1 MLKPKK
7 NALKKAIVY
16 QLWYNPGMPNT
27 PAQPIKPR
35 AWFKTGIFL
44 LLISLPFWLS
54 KHNPYTF
61 LPDTVFTTITGQK
74 ISLLELRGKPVLLTF
89 WATTCPSCIKE
100 IPDFISL
107 YDRFHPKG
115 IEIIAIAMTYDPPN
129 RVVETARDKQLPYSV
144 VLDLTGNYAEAFGH
158 VWATPTT
165 LLLNREGA
173 VVKRILGRF
182 DPKDL
187 ARRIELLLQ

>member
-7 NALKKAIVY
+7 NALKKSIVY

-27 PAQPIKPR
+27 LAQPIRPH
-35 AWFKTGIFL
+35 AWLKAAVL
-44 LLISLPFWLS
+44 LLLFSLPFWLS

-61 LPDTVFTTITGQK
+61 LPDTVFTTITGRK
-74 ISLLELRGKPVLLTF
+74 INLVELRGKPAILTF

-107 YDRFHPKG
+107 YNRFHPKG
-115 IEIIAIAMTYDPPN
+115 VEIIAIAMTYDPPN
-129 RVVETARDKQLPYSV
+129 RVVQMASEKHLPYPV
-144 VLDLTGNYAEAFGH
+144 VLDLTGNYAETFGH

-165 LLLNREGA
+165 LLLNSEGA
-173 VVKRILGRF
+173 VVKRFLGRF
-182 DPKDL
+182 DANEL
-187 ARRIELLLQ
+187 ARRMELLLK